1 MSHINFNQI
10 SNNLLSNNDI
20 EMKEPSANRQAP
32 NCVFNIERKQ
42 FKCNIDPNIL
52 TTNLL
57 NYMKDN
63 MNLKFSKNRE
73 SDVIQEIVGKVDNLS
88 ANLVNIFSEFQQKF
102 DSLADKIFDYTKIN
116 DAKVEENANKIQY
129 QNDIIIKIHNLI
141 SNLEKRTKELE
152 KFNRDTSDN
161 LGNILNVYKEQKS
174 SSDVTNK
181 KVEQIETILKNNNIK
196 IEEIKVENKNEI
208 KDIEIKEF
216 EKNSN
221 EKTMKYK
228 IFIKNNAL
236 FFDEI
241 TKDCGEEGEK
251 EKELVDKFKIIF
263 KKDKNIENNIIYEI
277 STLCKDWDFSRHM
290 KNVMKRLYRSRYYRR
305 INLRNLDHVYRLKW
319 SKKQIQFEKIQAT
332 QKYINNNNFFVKFK
346 NSMILVK
353 NKKRYSNNF
362 KFNRF
367 NRVNY
372 YNNKNISQNL
382 LGKFNKDF
390 NTKLNVNTNINN
402 KNNSRNNNKN
412 NNKNNNRMNK
422 KSFNNRRR
430 FNNNNKRYNNRFNNN
445 RNRYYNNNKRNGAII
460 KVLRFLPKMLGSN
473 PRGQNFR
480 I

>member
-1 MSHINFNQI
+1 MSQNIFNKN
-10 SNNLLSNNDI
+10 SNALLNCNDI
-20 EMKEPSANRQAP
+20 EMKEPNANQQAP
-32 NCVFNIERKQ
+32 NCIFNIERRQ

-52 TTNLL
+52 ATNLL
-57 NYMKDN
+57 NHLNEELMQKKSKDN
-63 MNLKFSKNRE
+63 IIIK
-73 SDVIQEIVGKVDNLS
+73 EIIDKVDSLSNNLI
-88 ANLVNIFSEFQQKF
+88 NIFKEFQQKI
-102 DSLADKIFDYTKIN
+102 DGLAEKIFEYTKIN
-116 DAKVEENANKIQY
+116 DAKVGENSNKIQY
-129 QNDIIIKIHNLI
+129 INIAVNKIFELMN
-141 SNLEKRTKELE
+141 NLEERTKVIE
-152 KFNRDTSDN
+152 KFKKDTSDN

-221 EKTMKYK
+221 EKIMKYK

-290 KNVMKRLYRSRYYRR
+290 KNVMKRLYRSRFYRR

-353 NKKRYSNNF
+353 NKK
-362 KFNRF
+362 
-367 NRVNY
+367 
-372 YNNKNISQNL
+372 
-382 LGKFNKDF
+382 
-390 NTKLNVNTNINN
+390 
-402 KNNSRNNNKN
+402 
-412 NNKNNNRMNK
+412 
-422 KSFNNRRR
+422 
-430 FNNNNKRYNNRFNNN
+430 
-445 RNRYYNNNKRNGAII
+445 
-460 KVLRFLPKMLGSN
+460 
-473 PRGQNFR
+473 
-480 I
+480 